1 MFGGGIC
8 SLTKI
13 FLVFVFLLIGCGE
26 KGPLNESSYQASSAK
41 QPARNAALD
50 TSSPSDSLLAWCRRQ
65 NDVGGYLQLNLGT
78 MFFTLPAKLYGI
90 FSSVER
96 K

>member
-8 SLTKI
+8 NLAKI
-13 FLVFVFLLIGCGE
+13 VLVFVFLLIGCGE
-26 KGPLNESSYQASSAK
+26 KGPLNESSYQASSAE

-50 TSSPSDSLLAWCRRQ
+50 TSNPSDSSLAWCRRQ

-78 MFFTLPAKLYGI
+78 MFFYVTSKVVWH
-90 FSSVER
+90 F
-96 K
+96 